1 MLIFLVDS
9 LRYKVYSPN
18 EVAKD
23 ELSSPKLNP
32 NRPPPPP
39 PRLPYSQPS
48 YAHTVNSKGQS
59 PLSPSLPPYHDC
71 MWGRTVFTWL
81 ADDPPQLWRGGD
93 WRTLNCW
100 VSFVIYEEA

>member
-1 MLIFLVDS
+1 M
-9 LRYKVYSPN
+9 
-18 EVAKD
+18 AKD
-23 ELSSPKLNP
+23 EHSVAEKRAESKPPPSSSPPTPTLVSP
-32 NRPPPPP
+32 AMRG
-39 PRLPYSQPS
+39 R
-48 YAHTVNSKGQS
+48 SKGQS